1 MHHWICLLQEK
12 KHKETTNHD
21 WCLNAYLKISKLLAA
36 HTSLDFFSSSF
47 STHLLL
53 EMSYQ
58 EGFWKMR
65 FSENSSKGHS
75 CRNDILA
82 LLVPHPEGEGRSNL
96 NLFNVI
102 QCGCRMNY
110 GTSMTKEELK
120 GIAMNESMKN
130 ELGERVWKISL
141 RVGPSWLLRCH

>member
-1 MHHWICLLQEK
+1 
-12 KHKETTNHD
+12 
-21 WCLNAYLKISKLLAA
+21 
-36 HTSLDFFSSSF
+36 
-47 STHLLL
+47 
-53 EMSYQ
+53 
-58 EGFWKMR
+58 MR

-130 ELGERVWKISL
+130 ELGERV
-141 RVGPSWLLRCH
+141 